1 MTGPVSHT
9 IRLELDNNNNTTV
22 ATLELDN
29 NTTVAT
35 LELDNNTTVVTLC
48 TTFITNLTLDI
59 VHPMNFTLITKG

>member
-9 IRLELDNNNNTTV
+9 IRLELDNN
-22 ATLELDN
+22 N